1 MMNEK
6 ERLYFDSLMELAE
19 SLGHSNQTPLSLSLL
34 CLGHG
39 ISFEQKGKIFL
50 EFNKVLREN
59 EFDDL
64 SVALFKK
71 SMEKIVPE
79 ANEFSD
85 TVIIGF
91 IKAYAKL
98 LIPELYPFSQTL

>member
-19 SLGHSNQTPLSLSLL
+19 SLGHSNQNPLSLSLL

-39 ISFEQKGKIFL
+39 IFL

>member
-1 MMNEK
+1 MMSED
-6 ERLYFDSLMELAE
+6 ERLYFESLIELAE
-19 SLGHSNQTPLSLSLL
+19 SLGHSNQNPLSLSLL

-39 ISFEQKGKIFL
+39 ISFEQKGKIFIA
-50 EFNKVLREN
+50 FNRILKEN
-59 EFDDL
+59 EFEDL
-64 SVALFKK
+64 SVDLFKK
-71 SMEKIVPE
+71 SMEEIVPE
-79 ANEFSD
+79 ARNFSD

>member
-1 MMNEK
+1 M
-6 ERLYFDSLMELAE
+6 
-19 SLGHSNQTPLSLSLL
+19 
-34 CLGHG
+34 
-39 ISFEQKGKIFL
+39 
-50 EFNKVLREN
+50 
-59 EFDDL
+59 
-64 SVALFKK
+64 ALFKK

>member
-1 MMNEK
+1 MNEK

-19 SLGHSNQTPLSLSLL
+19 SLGHSNQNPLSLSLL
-34 CLGHG
+34 RLGHG

>member
-19 SLGHSNQTPLSLSLL
+19 SLGPLSLSLL

>member
-1 MMNEK
+1 MMSEK

-19 SLGHSNQTPLSLSLL
+19 SLGHSNQNPLSLSLL
-34 CLGHG
+34 CIGHD
-39 ISFEQKGKIFL
+39 ISFEQKGKIFI

-59 EFDDL
+59 EFDEL
-64 SVALFKK
+64 SIELFKK
-71 SMEKIVPE
+71 AMGKIVPE
-79 ANEFSD
+79 ANTFSD